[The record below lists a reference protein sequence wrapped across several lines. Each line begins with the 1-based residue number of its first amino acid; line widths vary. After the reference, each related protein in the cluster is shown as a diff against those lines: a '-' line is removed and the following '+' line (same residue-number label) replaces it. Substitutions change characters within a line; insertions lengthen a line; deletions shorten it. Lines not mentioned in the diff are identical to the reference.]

1 MADEE
6 LKEYN
11 RHFGEEGEINEDGYM
26 KYTRGVMQM
35 HPDHRYQ
42 MAARVDRYNRKVDRQ
57 KRRAAGAMHRRWR
70 KP

>member
-35 HPDHRYQ
+35 HPDHRYHSTGEW
-42 MAARVDRYNRKVDRQ
+42 VSSSIILLNRF
-57 KRRAAGAMHRRWR
+57 
-70 KP
+70 